1 MADTQELDESM
12 IVSESE
18 DQNGGGDGAMMET
31 ETAPEAGAAPKKP
44 RTKRASVKS
53 VEGRVVAIEQ
63 RVEAF
68 GQELAQL
75 TRMTEQLAHLS
86 GKIARLEESLEARS
100 SNGGSSHDGGNRRPG
115 APVGRAVAEARL
127 RARAAELE
135 PRLKAPHFVGNEEG
149 RFTKGPT

>member
-18 DQNGGGDGAMMET
+18 DQNGGGGAMMET

-44 RTKRASVKS
+44 RAKRASVKS
-53 VEGRVVAIEQ
+53 VESRVAAIEQ

-100 SNGGSSHDGGNRRPG
+100 SNGGSSHDGAVIADQVRQLDERLQKLAYVLAQQNWNR
-115 APVGRAVAEARL
+115 A
-127 RARAAELE
+127 
-135 PRLKAPHFVGNEEG
+135 
-149 RFTKGPT
+149 

>member
-12 IVSESE
+12 IVSEGE

-44 RTKRASVKS
+44 RAKRASVKS
-53 VEGRVVAIEQ
+53 VEGRVAAIEQ

-100 SNGGSSHDGGNRRPG
+100 SNGGSSHDGAVIADQVRQLDERLQKLAYVLAQQNWNR
-115 APVGRAVAEARL
+115 
-127 RARAAELE
+127 
-135 PRLKAPHFVGNEEG
+135 
-149 RFTKGPT
+149 T